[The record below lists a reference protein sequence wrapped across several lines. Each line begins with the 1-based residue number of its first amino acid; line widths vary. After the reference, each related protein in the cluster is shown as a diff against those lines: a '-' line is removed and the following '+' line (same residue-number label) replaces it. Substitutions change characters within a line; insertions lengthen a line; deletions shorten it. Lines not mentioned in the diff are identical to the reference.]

1 MTGLRGRI
9 GLRGC
14 RCRYSCPR
22 RCRSSWSSGAAR
34 SVTDPGDRGPCP
46 DTVAAPGPGAVP
58 APASVAAA
66 AAEPDAAAG
75 SPQRAWRSQAPP
87 KEKGPAFDRRATGG
101 CQAPLPWA
109 PGAPRRLFATSW
121 LPVVRESRPLRST
134 RIRAPAGVQYTV
146 LCRLRSSFDGH
157 NTVWGSPGN
166 GLPEKRVTATRQAV
180 ETPGGGRDHP
190 SRTNASRHR
199 RAASRS
205 PGATS
210 AERDGRPVNRRIHCS
225 ATPWSVTV
233 PDGRDR

>member
-1 MTGLRGRI
+1 VAVPGDRHRAGCAAAC
-9 GLRGC
+9 C
-14 RCRYSCPR
+14 RCRC
-22 RCRSSWSSGAAR
+22 RCRCSRRRFSETRVAEPVIAEEEATCRRQKRKRRNDWHR
-34 SVTDPGDRGPCP
+34 SRGPRG
-46 DTVAAPGPGAVP
+46 APLTGAP
-58 APASVAAA
+58 LLARPRARESRATL
-66 AAEPDAAAG
+66 
-75 SPQRAWRSQAPP
+75 SPR
-87 KEKGPAFDRRATGG
+87 RRAT
-101 CQAPLPWA
+101 
-109 PGAPRRLFATSW
+109 
-121 LPVVRESRPLRST
+121 
-134 RIRAPAGVQYTV
+134 AGVQYTV
-146 LCRLRSSFDGH
+146 LCRQLSSFDEH

-166 GLPEKRVTATRQAV
+166 GATEKRLSAGKQAA